1 MGWQNY
7 LLHKIRVNAATMHT
21 RQPYLKTDILKK
33 CYFAFFLLFCIFS
46 SFFLFFPF
54 VAFFFYSSWFWFA
67 LSFLLLF
74 FYFLTFFLLFSPSF
88 FLFLLFFFFSS
99 FFLLCYLLF
108 SCSCFIFWCFYAL
121 VYALFIFYTLN
132 KTALGETVCLS
143 NPRFLLTGQVSSF
156 LIQIF
161 FYNDHLDHTCYP
173 ATNSSTFTT
182 YTHHA
187 PPLCM
192 EYFPSN
198 PHLWKLK
205 TSLGVP
211 SILKISFC
219 PHT

>member
-1 MGWQNY
+1 MLFCFFSFILY
-7 LLHKIRVNAATMHT
+7 FFFFFSFFPLCCLLFLFFLILIRFV
-21 RQPYLKTDILKK
+21 
-33 CYFAFFLLFCIFS
+33 FSSFVFLLFDFFS
-46 SFFLFFPF
+46 SVFTFLFPFSTFFLFF
-54 VAFFFYSSWFWFA
+54 FFFPSL
-67 LSFLLLF
+67 LSFV
-74 FYFLTFFLLFSPSF
+74 FFLS
-88 FLFLLFFFFSS
+88 
-99 FFLLCYLLF
+99 
-108 SCSCFIFWCFYAL
+108 SCFIFWCFYAL

-173 ATNSSTFTT
+173 ATNCSTFTT

>member
-1 MGWQNY
+1 MLFCFFSFILY
-7 LLHKIRVNAATMHT
+7 FFFFFSFFPLCCLLFLFFLILIRFV
-21 RQPYLKTDILKK
+21 
-33 CYFAFFLLFCIFS
+33 FSSFVFLLFDFFYSVFTFLFPFS
-46 SFFLFFPF
+46 TFFLFF
-54 VAFFFYSSWFWFA
+54 FFFPSL
-67 LSFLLLF
+67 LSFV
-74 FYFLTFFLLFSPSF
+74 FFLS
-88 FLFLLFFFFSS
+88 
-99 FFLLCYLLF
+99 
-108 SCSCFIFWCFYAL
+108 SCFIFWCFYAL

-161 FYNDHLDHTCYP
+161 FYNDHLDQTCYP
-173 ATNSSTFTT
+173 ATNCRTFTT

>member
-1 MGWQNY
+1 MLQSARVTAFTVFELLGGKPMGWQNY

-74 FYFLTFFLLFSPSF
+74 FFFLS
-88 FLFLLFFFFSS
+88 
-99 FFLLCYLLF
+99 
-108 SCSCFIFWCFYAL
+108 SCFIFWCFYAL

>member
-1 MGWQNY
+1 MLFCFFSFILY
-7 LLHKIRVNAATMHT
+7 FLFFFSFFPLCCLLFLFFLILIRFV
-21 RQPYLKTDILKK
+21 
-33 CYFAFFLLFCIFS
+33 FSSFVFLLFDFFS
-46 SFFLFFPF
+46 SVFTFLFPFSTFFLFF
-54 VAFFFYSSWFWFA
+54 FFFPSL
-67 LSFLLLF
+67 LSFV
-74 FYFLTFFLLFSPSF
+74 FFLS
-88 FLFLLFFFFSS
+88 
-99 FFLLCYLLF
+99 
-108 SCSCFIFWCFYAL
+108 SCFIFWCFYAL

-173 ATNSSTFTT
+173 ATNCSTFTT
-182 YTHHA
+182 YKHHA